1 MADKSIYGFD
11 EPSTVVTEVDEH
23 SAACVFSHKPEM
35 GFSIHSLHGE
45 VYIDYGQF
53 VTAALI
59 GGVLKV
65 FCYHTTALIK
75 GTHLRKVADGLRR
88 HCLTHIYV
96 GHKDASFGLYQDGI
110 YITEASFT
118 GPELEELHK
127 ALAGAMR

>member
-1 MADKSIYGFD
+1 WHGRGNCCTASGHIGKDWKRLKIQTMIGATLMADKSIYGFD

-65 FCYHTTALIK
+65 FCYHAT
-75 GTHLRKVADGLRR
+75 
-88 HCLTHIYV
+88 
-96 GHKDASFGLYQDGI
+96 
-110 YITEASFT
+110 
-118 GPELEELHK
+118 
-127 ALAGAMR
+127 